1 MIEQWRDGT
10 EDNGGRGSGPGSA
23 QELLGIL
30 GQVTLASV
38 SQSVQWRQGYLH
50 NEQLMETLTNV
61 GHDGAGRTKHASDI
75 NKHVVDI

>member
-10 EDNGGRGSGPGSA
+10 EDNGVRGSGPGSA

>member
-10 EDNGGRGSGPGSA
+10 QDNGVRGSRPGSA
-23 QELLGIL
+23 QELLGLL
-30 GQVTLASV
+30 GQVTLAPV

-50 NEQLMETLTNV
+50 NEQLMEMLTNV

-75 NKHVVDI
+75 NKHIVDI

>member
-10 EDNGGRGSGPGSA
+10 EDNGVRGSRPA
-23 QELLGIL
+23 QELLGLL